1 MSRILFGAVALLLS
15 LGIASVGRG
24 QESRFQFQPDQ
35 HICIVGNTLAERMQH
50 DAWLESMLHA
60 RLPEHR
66 LVIRNLGYSADT
78 LKTRLRSAGFGSPDE
93 HLNRNKADVIFMMF
107 GFGESFAGEAGLEQF
122 KADYTAEIKRMQQ
135 QKYNGKSAPQLILVS
150 PVAHEN
156 LKRLNFP
163 DGSENNVR
171 LDLYTQAI
179 RDVAAANNLPFVDL
193 FHFTQASYPMAVQ
206 PWTINGVHLNEF
218 GNQQVARQIVDTLLG
233 PKSLDAGKL
242 EKIRTAVQ
250 DKNFYWFNLYR
261 TTDGFS
267 IFGGR
272 ADLEF
277 VNRQTNRDVMQR
289 ELEVLQEMTDFRDPK
304 IWAVAQGKEY
314 SVDDSKTRPFIDV
327 ISNKKGE
334 NPDGTHKFLGGKEA
348 ISKMKVLDG
357 FEVRLFASE
366 EKFPELANPVQMA
379 FDTKGRLWVAVWPS
393 YPHWKPKDEM
403 NDKLLIF
410 EDTNGDGEADVC
422 KTFASGLHN
431 PTGFEF
437 WNGGVYVAQV
447 PDLLFLQDTDG
458 DDKADKMER
467 VLHGIDSADT
477 HHSIN
482 SFTVGP
488 DGGLYFQEGTF
499 HHTQVESPF
508 GIARSAN
515 AGSFRFEP
523 RTGKF
528 DLYTAVGYANPHGH
542 VFDLYGTDILHD
554 GTGSNPYDAALIS
567 GRIDYPNKHRP
578 APQVYGQ
585 RTRPCPATEFVSGGH
600 FPDEM
605 AGELLVENVI
615 GDLGI
620 LRYKI
625 EEQGS
630 SISGSEQPPLLL
642 SSDPNFR
649 PVDLEFAPDGTLYLV
664 DWQNPIIGHMQHNLR
679 DPSRDHVHGRIYQV
693 RNKTNPPLEVEPEFG
708 QPTAKLV
715 DDLLKANLR
724 TRYRIRIELSNR
736 SSDEVLAAAVAA
748 GKDLRA
754 DNPLDCLKLLE
765 LLWLHEQ
772 HHVVNK
778 ELLLTTLTCRD
789 HRVRGA
795 AVRTLTNWIDELPEA
810 ADLLLAS
817 ANDSHPRVRML
828 AVRGASYLPGSNG
841 LPIVAA
847 AAGQEI
853 DRYLDYVIGET
864 MRQVDPGWKS
874 FVGEMKWLSD
884 VNRRSRAFVLDRL
897 SPAELSTIPMTEE
910 VAEYLMTRSGIDENL
925 RKSAVERVAVEREIP
940 ASRVI
945 VSLLSEL
952 ESRSADRTVMFD
964 LIRLLGTQPRAELAL
979 ERQRLASFAES
990 SALPALRQTGLVGML
1005 MADQGIDGTWEF
1017 ASKSPERLLDLA
1029 QALPML
1035 PDLDLQL
1042 ALYPRVLP
1050 LLDGLPEALKQNDA
1064 NAKKGGLAKFIRIEL
1079 PGDSRIL
1086 TLAEV
1091 EVLSGGNNLA
1101 REGNAKQSSTGHSG
1115 DAVRAIDG
1123 NTEGGFQ
1130 SGGQTHTAESTKDP
1144 WWEVELP
1151 TPSDID
1157 SVRVFNRTDANLGK
1171 RLDGFTLKIL
1181 DEDRKPLFL
1190 QAEVAAPAEML
1201 DIPVEVASQEQKLK
1215 RVAIQSLAKVGGK
1228 EGEVF
1233 GKLASMIADGN
1244 ESDTAARAIQGLP
1257 PAVWKADVAAKLVP
1271 VIVRRIEET
1280 PVPMRTSDTIADWMQ
1295 LGEAVAGLLPPEEGS
1310 KLRKQLGSLGIRV
1323 IRLGVKPHR
1332 MAYDKTKLVVEPNK
1346 PLVIVFENTDM
1357 MPHNWVLTEPGAMEA
1372 IGMQAEEDAQKPEAM
1387 AQNYV
1392 PQNSR
1397 VLASSRLV
1405 QPQQSQRLNLTTPTK
1420 PGIYPFVC
1428 TYPGHWRR
1436 MYGALYVVENPEAF
1450 QANPAEYLA
1459 QNQLAIKD
1467 ELLLTI
1473 NRAATEWK
1481 LGDLSKDLE
1490 AEFTNGRDFVNGQQ
1504 LFTIGSCVS
1513 CHKFAGKGYE
1523 VGSDLTKLDPQWTP
1537 EDVLNHIIEPSMKI
1551 DEKYKTQIFQLVSG
1565 NTVSGVVVAEDNNSV
1580 RIVENPLVQ
1589 SSTTTIA
1596 KSDIDERRASTVSIM
1611 PKGLLDTL
1619 TKDEIFDLLGYIIAG
1634 GDEQHPLYT
1643 GKR

>member
-1 MSRILFGAVALLLS
+1 MNRIFGWALSLLL
-15 LGIASVGRG
+15 VGSGFVRG
-24 QESRFQFQPDQ
+24 QEPQFRFQPDQ
-35 HICIVGNTLAERMQH
+35 HVCIIGNTLAERMQH
-50 DAWLESMLHA
+50 DGWLEALLHA

-93 HLNRNKADVIFMMF
+93 HLTRNKADVVFLMF
-107 GFGESFAGEAGLEQF
+107 GYGESFEGPAGLEQF
-122 KADYTAEIKRMQQ
+122 KADYHAEIKRMQE

-150 PVAHEN
+150 PIAHEK
-156 LKRLNFP
+156 LASLNFP
-163 DGSENNVR
+163 DGAENNPR
-171 LDLYTQAI
+171 LDLYTTAI
-179 RDVAAANNLPFVDL
+179 REVAAAHQLPFIDL
-193 FHFTQASYPMAVQ
+193 FHFSQAAYPMAAQ
-206 PWTINGVHLNEF
+206 PWTINGVHLNEY
-218 GNQQVARQIVDTLLG
+218 GNREVARQIVDTLLG
-233 PKSLDAGKL
+233 PKPVDNARVQA
-242 EKIRTAVQ
+242 IRTAVL

-261 TTDGFS
+261 TTDGYS

-277 VNRQTNRDVMQR
+277 VDRQTNRVVMQR
-289 ELEVLQEMTDFRDPK
+289 ELEILQQMTDLRDPK
-304 IWAVAQGKEY
+304 IWAAAQGREY
-314 SVDDSKTRPFIDV
+314 VVDDSQTLPFINV
-327 ISNKKGE
+327 VTNKPGA
-334 NPDGTHKFLGGKEA
+334 NPDGSHKFLSGKEA
-348 ISKMKVLDG
+348 ISQMKVLDG

-403 NDKLLIF
+403 NDKLLIL

-437 WNGGVYVAQV
+437 WNGGVMVAQV
-447 PDLLFLQDTDG
+447 PDVLFLQDTNG
-458 DDKADKMER
+458 DDQADKLER

-482 SFTVGP
+482 SFTFGP
-488 DGGLYFQEGTF
+488 DGALYFQEGTF

-515 AGSFRFEP
+515 AGSFRYEP

-542 VFDLYGTDILHD
+542 VFDLYGTDIIHD

-567 GRIDYPNKHRP
+567 GRLDYPNKHRP

-585 RTRPCPATEFVSGGH
+585 RTRPCPATEYVSGGH

-620 LRYKI
+620 LRYRI

-642 SSDPNFR
+642 SNDPNFR

-679 DPSRDHVHGRIYQV
+679 DPSRDHAHGRVYQI
-693 RNKTNPPLEVEPEFG
+693 RHKTNPPLQVEPEYG

-715 DDLLKANLR
+715 QDLLTSNLR
-724 TRYRIRIELSNR
+724 TRYRIRIELSSR
-736 SSDEVLAAAVAA
+736 PTEEVLAAAAEA
-748 GKDLRA
+748 GKELKP
-754 DNPLDCLKLLE
+754 DNPLDCHKLLE

-772 HHVVNK
+772 HHAANK
-778 ELLLTTLTCRD
+778 ELLLTLLTCRD

-795 AVRTLTNWIDELPEA
+795 AVRTLTNWVDELPEA
-810 ADLLLAS
+810 AEWLLAS
-817 ANDSHPRVRML
+817 ANDSHPRVRLL
-828 AVRGASYLPGSNG
+828 AVRGASYLPGSDG
-841 LPIVAA
+841 LPVVAA

-874 FVGEMKWLSD
+874 LVGQMKWLSD

-897 SPAELSTIPMTEE
+897 SPAELATLPLSEE
-910 VAEYLMTRSGIDENL
+910 IAEYLMTRSGIDENL
-925 RKSAVERVAVEREIP
+925 RKAAVERVSVEREIP
-940 ASRVI
+940 AARVL
-945 VSLLSEL
+945 VSLLADL
-952 ESRSADRTVMFD
+952 ESRSSDRTVMFD
-964 LIRLLGTQPRAELAL
+964 LIRLLGTQPREEMAL
-979 ERQRLASFAES
+979 ERQRLQAFAEKS
-990 SALPALRQTGLVGML
+990 TLPALRQTGLVGML
-1005 MADQGIDGTWEF
+1005 LADRGIDATWEF
-1017 ASKSPERLLDLA
+1017 AAKSPERLLDLT

-1042 ALYPRVLP
+1042 ALYPKVLP
-1050 LLDGLPEALKQNDA
+1050 LLDGLPAELREQFGPQKA
-1064 NAKKGGLAKFIRIEL
+1064 GGLAKFVRIEL
-1079 PGDSRIL
+1079 PGDQRIL

-1091 EVLSGGNNLA
+1091 EVTAGGNNLA
-1101 REGNAKQSSTGHSG
+1101 RDGKARQSSTSHSG
-1115 DAVRAIDG
+1115 DAAKAIDG
-1123 NTEGGFQ
+1123 NREGSYL

-1144 WWEVELP
+1144 WWELELP
-1151 TPSDID
+1151 TSSDID
-1157 SVRVFNRTDANLGK
+1157 LIRVFNRTDGNLGQ
-1171 RLDGFTLKIL
+1171 RLAGFTLKVL
-1181 DEDRKPLFL
+1181 DEDRNPLFV
-1190 QAEVAAPAEML
+1190 QSDIAAPEAVAEV
-1201 DIPVEVASQEQKLK
+1201 PVEIASREQKLR

-1228 EGEVF
+1228 EGEMF
-1233 GKLASMIADGN
+1233 GKLAAMIVAGSETDA
-1244 ESDTAARAIQGLP
+1244 AARAIQGLP
-1257 PAVWKADVAAKLVP
+1257 PAVWKADLAAQMAP
-1271 VIVRRIEET
+1271 VVLRRIEAT
-1280 PVPMRTSDTIADWMQ
+1280 PVAQRTSDTIADWMQ
-1295 LGEAVAGLLPPEEGS
+1295 LGETVAGLLPPDAAS
-1310 KLRKQLGSLGIRV
+1310 QLRKQLGSLGIRV

-1332 MAYDKTKLVVEPNK
+1332 MAYDKTRLVVEPGK
-1346 PLVIVFENTDM
+1346 PFVIVFENTDM

-1372 IGMQAEEDAQKPEAM
+1372 IGMQAEEDAQKPQAL

-1397 VLASSRLV
+1397 VLAASRLI
-1405 QPQQSQRLNLTTPTK
+1405 QPQQLQRIDVVAPAK
-1420 PGIYPFVC
+1420 PGIYPYVC

-1459 QNQLAIKD
+1459 ANQLAIKD

-1481 LGDLSKDLE
+1481 LGDLSKDIE
-1490 AEFTNGRDFVNGQQ
+1490 AEFSNGRDFVNGQQ
-1504 LFTIGSCVS
+1504 LFTIGSCAS

-1551 DEKYKTQIFQLVSG
+1551 DEKYKTQIFQLISG
-1565 NTVSGVVVAEDNNSV
+1565 NTVSGVVVGEDNNSV

-1596 KSDIDERRASTVSIM
+1596 KDDIDERRASTVSIM
-1611 PKGLLDTL
+1611 PKGLLDTM
-1619 TKDEIFDLLGYIIAG
+1619 TKDEIFDLIGYILSR

>member
-1 MSRILFGAVALLLS
+1 MNRIIVWALALLL
-15 LGIASVGRG
+15 VGSGTARG
-24 QESRFQFQPDQ
+24 QEPQFQFQPDQ
-35 HICIVGNTLAERMQH
+35 HVCIIGNTLAERMQH
-50 DAWLESMLHA
+50 DGWLEAMLHA

-78 LKTRLRSAGFGSPDE
+78 LKTRLRSAGFGSPDD
-93 HLNRNKADVIFMMF
+93 HLTRNQADVVLMMF
-107 GFGESFAGEAGLEQF
+107 GYGESFDGPEGLEQF
-122 KADYTAEIKRMQQ
+122 KADYHAEIKRMQQ

-150 PVAHEN
+150 PIAHEK
-156 LKRLNFP
+156 LGRLNFP
-163 DGSENNVR
+163 DGVENNQR
-171 LDLYTQAI
+171 LDLYAEAI
-179 RDVAAANNLPFVDL
+179 RQVAAEHKLPFVDL
-193 FHFTQASYPMAVQ
+193 FHFSQAAYPLAAE
-206 PWTINGVHLNEF
+206 PWTINGVHLNEY
-218 GNQQVARQIVDTLLG
+218 GNREVARQIVEFLLG
-233 PKSLDAGKL
+233 PKPLDNTRVQQ
-242 EKIRTAVQ
+242 IRTAVQ
-250 DKNFYWFNLYR
+250 EKNFYWFNLYR
-261 TTDGFS
+261 TTDGYS

-277 VNRQTNRDVMQR
+277 VDRQTNRVVMQR
-289 ELEVLQEMTDFRDPK
+289 ELEILEQMTDLRDPK
-304 IWAVAQGKEY
+304 IWAAAQGRDY
-314 SVDDSKTRPFIDV
+314 VVDDSQTLPFIEV
-327 ISNKKGE
+327 VTNKPGA
-334 NPDGTHKFLGGKEA
+334 NSDGSHKFLSGKEA
-348 ISKMKVLDG
+348 ISQMKVLDG

-403 NDKLLIF
+403 NDKLLIL

-437 WNGGVYVAQV
+437 WNGGVMVAQV
-447 PDLLFLQDTDG
+447 PDVLFLQDTNG
-458 DDKADKMER
+458 DDRADKMER

-482 SFTVGP
+482 SFTFGP
-488 DGGLYFQEGTF
+488 DGALYFQEGTF

-508 GIARSAN
+508 GIVRSAN
-515 AGSFRFEP
+515 AGSFRYEP

-542 VFDLYGTDILHD
+542 VFDLYGTDIIHD

-567 GRIDYPNKHRP
+567 GKLDYPNKHRP

-585 RTRPCPATEFVSGGH
+585 RTRPCPATEYVSGGH
-600 FPDEM
+600 FPEEM

-620 LRYKI
+620 LRYRI
-625 EEQGS
+625 EEQGA

-642 SSDPNFR
+642 SNDPNFR

-679 DPSRDHVHGRIYQV
+679 DPSRDHAHGRVYQI
-693 RNKTNPPLEVEPEFG
+693 RHKTNPPLQVEPEFG

-715 DDLLKANLR
+715 QDLLTANLR
-724 TRYRIRIELSNR
+724 TRYRIRIELSSR
-736 SSDEVLAAAVAA
+736 PSAEVLAAAAEA
-748 GKDLRA
+748 GKELRP

-778 ELLLTTLTCRD
+778 DLLLTLLTCRD

-795 AVRTLTNWIDELPEA
+795 AVRTLTNWVDELPEA
-810 ADLLLAS
+810 AEWLLAS

-828 AVRGASYLPGSNG
+828 AVRGASYLPGSDG
-841 LPIVAA
+841 LPVVAA

-874 FVGEMKWLSD
+874 LVGQMKWLSD

-897 SPAELSTIPMTEE
+897 SPAELATLPLSEE
-910 VAEYLMTRSGIDENL
+910 IAEYLMTRSGIDENL
-925 RKSAVERVAVEREIP
+925 RKAAVERVAVEREIP
-940 ASRVI
+940 AARVL
-945 VSLLSEL
+945 VSLLADL
-952 ESRSADRTVMFD
+952 ESRSSDRTVMFD
-964 LIRLLGTQPRAELAL
+964 LIRLLGTQPREEMAV
-979 ERQRLASFAES
+979 ERQRLQAFAEK

-1005 MADQGIDGTWEF
+1005 LADRGVDATWEF
-1017 ASKSPERLLDLA
+1017 AAKSPERLLDLA

-1050 LLDGLPEALKQNDA
+1050 LLDGLPEGLR
-1064 NAKKGGLAKFIRIEL
+1064 AKLDQQRAGGLAKYVRIEL
-1079 PGDSRIL
+1079 PGDQRIL

-1091 EVLSGGNNLA
+1091 EVSSGGSNIA
-1101 REGNAKQSSTGHSG
+1101 RDGKAQQSSTSHGGEAS
-1115 DAVRAIDG
+1115 RAIDG
-1123 NTEGGFQ
+1123 NTEGSYL
-1130 SGGQTHTAESTKDP
+1130 SGGQTHTAEVTKDP
-1144 WWEVELP
+1144 WWEVELAA
-1151 TPSDID
+1151 PSDID
-1157 SVRVFNRTDANLGK
+1157 SIRIFNRTDGNLGQ
-1171 RLDGFTLKIL
+1171 RLAGFTLKVL
-1181 DEDRKPLFL
+1181 DEDRNPLFV
-1190 QAEVAAPAEML
+1190 QNEIAAPEAMVEL
-1201 DIPVEVASQEQKLK
+1201 PVEIANLEQKLR

-1228 EGEVF
+1228 EAEMF
-1233 GKLASMIADGN
+1233 GKLAALIVAGN
-1244 ESDTAARAIQGLP
+1244 EADVAARAIQGLP
-1257 PAVWKADVAAKLVP
+1257 PAVWKADVAAQLAPAV
-1271 VIVRRIEET
+1271 VRRIEAT
-1280 PVPMRTSDTIADWMQ
+1280 PVAQRTSDTIADWMQ
-1295 LGEAVAGLLPPEEGS
+1295 LGETVSGLLPPEEAS
-1310 KLRKQLGSLGIRV
+1310 RLRKQLGSLGIRV

-1332 MAYDKTKLVVEPNK
+1332 MAYDKTRLVVEPGK
-1346 PLVIVFENTDM
+1346 PFVIVFENTDM

-1372 IGMQAEEDAQKPEAM
+1372 IGMQAEEDAQKPQAL

-1397 VLASSRLV
+1397 VLAASRLI
-1405 QPQQSQRLNLTTPTK
+1405 QPQQMQRIDVVAPAK
-1420 PGIYPFVC
+1420 PGIYPYVC

-1436 MYGALYVVENPEAF
+1436 MFGALYVVENPEAF

-1459 QNQLAIKD
+1459 ANQLAIKD

-1481 LGDLSKDLE
+1481 IGDLSKDIE
-1490 AEFTNGRDFVNGQQ
+1490 AEFYNGRDFVNGQQ
-1504 LFTIGSCVS
+1504 LFTIGSCAS

-1551 DEKYKTQIFQLVSG
+1551 DEKYKTQIFQLISG
-1565 NTVSGVVVAEDNNSV
+1565 NTVSGVVVGEDNSAV

-1589 SSTTTIA
+1589 SSTTTIS
-1596 KSDIDERRASTVSIM
+1596 KDDIDERRASTVSIM
-1611 PKGLLDTL
+1611 PKGLLDTM
-1619 TKDEIFDLLGYIIAG
+1619 TKDEIFDLIGYIIAR